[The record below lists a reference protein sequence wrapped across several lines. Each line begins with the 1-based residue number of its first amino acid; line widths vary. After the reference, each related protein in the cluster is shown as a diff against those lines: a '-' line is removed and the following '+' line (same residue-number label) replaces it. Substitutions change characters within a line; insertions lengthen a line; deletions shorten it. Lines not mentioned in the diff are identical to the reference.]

1 MRNYLGSA
9 FADMGHRKWLAVVL
23 PIVCLFGFLQ
33 TGVSDDK
40 VPNKLN
46 TLPKKIERPVL
57 IKFTGD
63 INYRRTAYLRSKLVR
78 AKHLKADL
86 IVVEIDSP
94 GGLKDES
101 LELAEQ
107 LRDIDWA
114 YTIAYVPREAISG
127 AALIALGTDQIIT
140 DPEARI
146 GDIGVIGFDPQ
157 AFAFRFAPAK
167 IYSVL
172 VRQARDISESKGRPP
187 ELAEAMID
195 KDVLVYRKVDDQGRS
210 EFQTRRVEENKVPD
224 QQLAGGW
231 QLIPESGPERFL
243 TLSGTR
249 AKELGLAQ
257 ANAGSLEEL
266 NKQIGVNVPYRVID
280 YTMTDS
286 FVYWLNTPL
295 LTALLI
301 IIGLVALYVELA
313 APGVGAGASVAGLC
327 AMLFFGSRFLGGT
340 SGLLEVLIFLAGI
353 GFLLMEIFVIPGW
366 GISGLLGIVL
376 MMISAIM
383 ASQNFVVPSTS
394 REWDTLLTSLAV
406 LLGSAFVVLILAGYI
421 SQRMGTIP
429 LFSRLVL
436 AVPSPDGSVSPI
448 DKDSGKPL
456 NPPHPMVSVGDWGT
470 SESPLRPAG
479 RARFGRNIISVVSDG
494 SFVEK
499 GQQIRVT
506 EIEGNRI
513 VVTQIEPS
521 RDEQRA

>member
-1 MRNYLGSA
+1 MRNYLEYV
-9 FADMGHRKWLAVVL
+9 FAAVGKRAWLVTL
-23 PIVCLFGFLQ
+23 LLTVCLLGIAQ
-33 TGVSDDK
+33 TCAGDDK
-40 VPNKLN
+40 VPSKLN
-46 TLPKKIERPVL
+46 PLPKKIERPIL

-63 INYRRTAYLRSKLVR
+63 INYRRTAFLRSKLIR
-78 AKHLKADL
+78 AKSLNADL

-101 LELAEQ
+101 LELAEL

-140 DPEARI
+140 GPEARI

-195 KDVLVYRKVDDQGRS
+195 KDVLVYRRVDDQGRS
-210 EFQTRRVEENKVPD
+210 EFQTRRVEENKVPE
-224 QQLAGGW
+224 QQLDGGW

-266 NKQIGVNVPYRVID
+266 NQQIGVKAPYRVID
-280 YTMTDS
+280 YTFTDS

-301 IIGLVALYVELA
+301 IIGLVALYGELA
-313 APGVGAGASVAGLC
+313 APGVGVGALISGLC

-366 GISGLLGIVL
+366 GISGLMGIVL

-383 ASQNFVVPSTS
+383 ASQNFVLPSTS
-394 REWDTLLTSLAV
+394 REWNTLLTSLAV
-406 LLGSAFVVLILAGYI
+406 LLGSTFVVFILAGYI
-421 SQRMGTIP
+421 SRRLGTIP
-429 LFSRLVL
+429 LFNRLVL
-436 AVPSPDGSVSPI
+436 AVPASDGEVLQF
-448 DKDSGKPL
+448 DKESGKPL
-456 NPPHPMVSVGDWGT
+456 NPSHPLVSVGDWGI

-479 RARFGRNIISVVSDG
+479 RARFGRNIMVVVSDG
-494 SFVEK
+494 SFVEQ

-506 EIEGNRI
+506 EVSGNRI
-513 VVTQIEPS
+513 VVTEIDRSKDSP
-521 RDEQRA
+521 RA